1 MIMSK
6 KWFVI
11 IEVILAVVAA
21 VLAFI
26 VIREQSVKNIHKVSV
41 ILPDSEARYWSAFRY
56 GLKMAAEDQ
65 GIELFVV
72 STGSELSLEEEMRLI
87 RYEIEH
93 GADALII
100 QPVSE
105 AAAGKKIEELTKKLP
120 VMLVGDIMTD
130 EGEISPLPVT
140 GPDDY
145 AIGKAL
151 AQEVLRDFNGNV
163 KGKALGFAVQDENAA
178 DVISRKKGFE
188 DALQGKGVRVSWTVS
203 VSMEKSGRHRL
214 ENQSKTDIVVALDD
228 ISLIRAGE
236 CSAANDLHGAM
247 IYGIGHSTEAIYYLD
262 TGVAECL
269 VVPDEFNRGYQSLTE
284 TAETLGHVWHVMKNK
299 VLSHK
304 VIRREELFLKENQEI
319 LFAMNQ

>member
-1 MIMSK
+1 M
-6 KWFVI
+6 
-11 IEVILAVVAA
+11 ELAAKNA
-21 VLAFI
+21 RNLLEQNKEKYR
-26 VIREQSVKNIHKVSV
+26 REQKKTI
-41 ILPDSEARYWSAFRY
+41 
-56 GLKMAAEDQ
+56 
-65 GIELFVV
+65 
-72 STGSELSLEEEMRLI
+72 
-87 RYEIEH
+87 
-93 GADALII
+93 GA
-100 QPVSE
+100 VHE
-105 AAAGKKIEELTKKLP
+105 IEELIGIEGIHR
-120 VMLVGDIMTD
+120 MESYDISNTNGYESVASMIVYEDGKPKRNNYRKFKIKT
-130 EGEISPLPVT
+130 VH

-145 AIGKAL
+145 ARGKAL